1 MIALFGLLL
10 VLWSGWTHPDSRS
23 SSLVRVEGSRVR
35 LELRF
40 QARSLAE
47 ALPLDRDG
55 DQLVDAGELQA
66 GSESIA
72 AYVIARYQFY
82 PSADF
87 GSGAELASAAPLPGR
102 QLDLAL
108 LPDSES
114 ALGEPWVVARYEFQ
128 AAQELESIAL
138 RVRLFREQNPFH
150 RDEARLEFQGDA
162 PARYLFS
169 GEQGEL
175 WRYHSESERRPGI
188 FADYWKEGL
197 AHIAAGFDHLAFLLG
212 LLLAARSWRSLIGV
226 VTAFTLAHS
235 ITLAL
240 AVFELVH
247 VRSQLVEMAIA
258 LSIAYVGALN
268 LLTKEPGS
276 RWVEAFVFGL
286 IHGLGFAGAIADA
299 LVFEPL
305 RLTAL
310 AGFNLGVE
318 SGQVAIVLPLALLA
332 GRLPGARE
340 APGIP
345 LAFVAPRWLRISGS
359 ALVLLAGLYWF
370 AERTGLIG

>member
-1 MIALFGLLL
+1 MTTWIGLLL
-10 VLWSGWTHPDSRS
+10 ALWGGWMHPDSRS
-23 SSLVRVEGSRVR
+23 SSLVRVEGARVS

-47 ALPLDRDG
+47 ALPLDVDG
-55 DQLVDAGELQA
+55 DQRIDGAELEA
-66 GSESIA
+66 GSEPLA
-72 AYVIARYQFY
+72 AYVLARYQVY

-87 GSGAELASAAPLPGR
+87 AAQGGLAAAQSLPGR
-102 QLDLAL
+102 QLELAL

-114 ALGEPWVVARYEFQ
+114 ALGETWVVARYEFQ
-128 AAQELESIAL
+128 AAQALESIAL

-150 RDEARLEFQGDA
+150 RDEARLEFQDDA
-162 PARYLFS
+162 AARHLFA
-169 GEQGEL
+169 GEHGEL
-175 WRYHSESERRPGI
+175 WRYRSESERRPGI
-188 FADYWKEGL
+188 FADYWREGL
-197 AHIAAGFDHLAFLLG
+197 AHIAEGFDHLAFLLG
-212 LLLAARSWRSLIGV
+212 LLLAARSWQSLVGV

-247 VRSQLVEMAIA
+247 VRAQLVEMAIA

-268 LLTKEPGS
+268 LLSKEPGS

-299 LVFEPL
+299 LVYEPL

-310 AGFNLGVE
+310 LGFNLGVE
-318 SGQVAIVLPLALLA
+318 SGQVAIVLPLALIA
-332 GRLPGARE
+332 GRLPGARDSDGV
-340 APGIP
+340 PR
-345 LAFVAPRWLRISGS
+345 AFLAPRALRLCGS

-370 AERTGLIG
+370 AERTGLLG

>member
-1 MIALFGLLL
+1 MSTLLGLLLALFG
-10 VLWSGWTHPDSRS
+10 GWLHPDSRS
-23 SSLVRVEGSRVR
+23 SSLVRVEGSRVS

-47 ALPLDRDG
+47 ALPLDTDR
-55 DQLVDAGELQA
+55 DQLIDALELQA
-66 GSESIA
+66 GSEQVA
-72 AYVIARYQFY
+72 AYVLARYQFF

-87 GSGAELASAAPLPGR
+87 GLGGDLAAQPALPGR

-114 ALGEPWVVARYEFQ
+114 ALGEPWVVARYECQ
-128 AAQELESIAL
+128 AAQALESIAL

-150 RDEARLEFQGDA
+150 RDEARLEFQRDA

-175 WRYHSESERRPGI
+175 WRYRSESERRPGI

-212 LLLAARSWRSLIGV
+212 LLLAARSWRSLLGV

-268 LLTKEPGS
+268 LLSKEPGS

-299 LVFEPL
+299 LVYEPL

-332 GRLPGARE
+332 SRLPGARDSGGV
-340 APGIP
+340 PR
-345 LAFVAPRWLRISGS
+345 AFVAPRWLRLIGS
-359 ALVLLAGLYWF
+359 TLVLLAGLYWF
-370 AERTGLIG
+370 AERTGLIS